1 MRVLEDHVRVVRLGQ
16 AVDRN
21 RAFHPD
27 AMERA
32 LACFRDYREVLDK
45 YPGID
50 VRAAATSGSRDA
62 RNSAEFFA
70 RVERETGIRIRVI
83 SGDEEAQVSFRG
95 ALSGGGDP
103 RRVAVLDIGGGSTE
117 IVGLTDP
124 GLFRFSFDMGCVRL
138 TERFLHSDPPA
149 PAELGAMR
157 AFVKNEL
164 AKQNAIL
171 GRVRGLE
178 LVGVAGTATYVASSA
193 LGLGQFEPERVDGA
207 RVSLA
212 QVRALAAKFAGM
224 TAATRL
230 GLGGMDRGRADVI
243 VAGAVILEEA
253 LTACGLEGYTASV
266 RGLRYGLVLNS

>member
-1 MRVLEDHVRVVRLGQ
+1 
-16 AVDRN
+16 
-21 RAFHPD
+21 
-27 AMERA
+27 
-32 LACFRDYREVLDK
+32 
-45 YPGID
+45 
-50 VRAAATSGSRDA
+50 
-62 RNSAEFFA
+62 
-70 RVERETGIRIRVI
+70 
-83 SGDEEAQVSFRG
+83 
-95 ALSGGGDP
+95 
-103 RRVAVLDIGGGSTE
+103 
-117 IVGLTDP
+117 
-124 GLFRFSFDMGCVRL
+124 
-138 TERFLHSDPPA
+138 
-149 PAELGAMR
+149 MR